1 MDAYRIDGNKS
12 SMKSVA
18 NRANV
23 NIVENIGNVD
33 LRQLENITNEVFI
46 IEMEEDLEVDF
57 EGIMNEWW

>member
-1 MDAYRIDGNKS
+1 
-12 SMKSVA
+12 MKSVA

-57 EGIMNEWW
+57 EGIMNE